1 MKFRS
6 ICRSPGTGR
15 AGGSMPTP
23 SPTVR
28 RKRLSIELRRLRE
41 QAGLTCED
49 VGQRLECSGTRISR
63 METGR
68 ISARPGDVR
77 ELLEIYGVT
86 GAEAD
91 SLVQLA
97 RDARRK
103 GWWHSYG
110 RALPT
115 WFEAYI
121 GMESEAARLRDF
133 QPLVVPGLLQTEGYA
148 RAVLRAAPYA
158 GRSEDIDRQVALRI
172 QRQAILGQASPPV
185 LAVVPSCETSCAG
198 SPTRPHCRTS
208 RSRCCRSA
216 RRRTCRRSARSPCWS
231 SPIPPTRPW
240 CTPSTSPAACSWTMR
255 TRSGAIGWF
264 STTCAPKL
272 SAPAS
277 RSTLSRRWRPAW
289 PDHPAQGVP
298 DEPSIRPVP
307 RQLAQ
312 ERPERR
318 QRRPVHRGRPEPAR
332 DRGGAR
338 LQGPG
343 RHRARR
349 DQRRLGGLPGH
360 GQARLTP
367 LTPTRCRSH
376 TSSPAPSNCRSSARW
391 RTAWPARAGG
401 RT

>member
-1 MKFRS
+1 MS
-6 ICRSPGTGR
+6 
-15 AGGSMPTP
+15 TP

-28 RKRLSIELRRLRE
+28 RKRLSIKLRRLRE

-115 WFEAYI
+115 CVEAYM
-121 GMESEAARLRDF
+121 GMDCGAARVRAF
-133 QPLVVPGLLQTEGYA
+133 QPLVVPGLLQTGGCA

-185 LAVVPSCETSCAG
+185 LWVVLSESVLRVVVGGGAVM
-198 SPTRPHCRTS
+198 RDQL
-208 RSRCCRSA
+208 
-216 RRRTCRRSARSPCWS
+216 RRLADTAALPNVTLQVL
-231 SPIPPTRPW
+231 PF
-240 CTPSTSPAACSWTMR
+240 SPAAP
-255 TRSGAIGWF
+255 G
-264 STTCAPKL
+264 
-272 SAPAS
+272 PAVS
-277 RSTLSRRWRPAW
+277 PLTL
-289 PDHPAQGVP
+289 
-298 DEPSIRPVP
+298 
-307 RQLAQ
+307 L
-312 ERPERR
+312 
-318 QRRPVHRGRPEPAR
+318 
-332 DRGGAR
+332 GGA
-338 LQGPG
+338 P
-343 RHRARR
+343 
-349 DQRRLGGLPGH
+349 
-360 GQARLTP
+360 
-367 LTPTRCRSH
+367 
-376 TSSPAPSNCRSSARW
+376 PAPPGLVHTR
-391 RTAWPARAGG
+391 
-401 RT
+401 

>member
-1 MKFRS
+1 
-6 ICRSPGTGR
+6 
-15 AGGSMPTP
+15 MPTP

-172 QRQAILGQASPPV
+172 QRQAILGHASPPV
-185 LAVVPSCETSCAG
+185 LWVVLSESVLRVVVGGGAVMRDQLRRLADTAALPNVTLQVLPFSTAAHVQAISPFTMLEFPDPADPAVVYTEHLTGSLFLDNEDEVRRYRVVFDHLRAEALGTGQSVDLIAQVAAGLAGPS
-198 SPTRPHCRTS
+198 
-208 RSRCCRSA
+208 
-216 RRRTCRRSARSPCWS
+216 
-231 SPIPPTRPW
+231 
-240 CTPSTSPAACSWTMR
+240 ST
-255 TRSGAIGWF
+255 
-264 STTCAPKL
+264 
-272 SAPAS
+272 
-277 RSTLSRRWRPAW
+277 
-289 PDHPAQGVP
+289 
-298 DEPSIRPVP
+298 
-307 RQLAQ
+307 
-312 ERPERR
+312 
-318 QRRPVHRGRPEPAR
+318 
-332 DRGGAR
+332 GGA
-338 LQGPG
+338 G
-343 RHRARR
+343 
-349 DQRRLGGLPGH
+349 
-360 GQARLTP
+360 
-367 LTPTRCRSH
+367 
-376 TSSPAPSNCRSSARW
+376 
-391 RTAWPARAGG
+391 
-401 RT
+401 